1 MQQREI
7 LRLSQPSP
15 CREREYVRD
24 RWRQRVHPRGS
35 SQGRNPFHRQGSAPK
50 LRGREL
56 QSPERQAR
64 GSLRRRVDDPSQC
77 EPLHELEAS
86 AVIRGRQQPIHPNQQ
101 LPMFVDLTER
111 RHGFHRPHPPTI
123 LYAGGVLPG
132 AGKHQ
137 ECHREPRIVRVAPP
151 YRRAYNLGFQA
162 PGQGRADRQYLRL

>member
-15 CREREYVRD
+15 RREREYVRD
-24 RWRQRVHPRGS
+24 RWRQRVRPRGLGR
-35 SQGRNPFHRQGSAPK
+35 GRNPFRRQGSV
-50 LRGREL
+50 LGIRGRERRSL
-56 QSPERQAR
+56 ERQAR
-64 GSLRRRVDDPSQC
+64 GSLRRRADDPSRC

-86 AVIRGRQQPIHPNQQ
+86 AVILGRQQPIHPNQQ

-123 LYAGGVLPG
+123 RYAGGVLPG

-151 YRRAYNLGFQA
+151 YRRAYNPGFQA
-162 PGQGRADRQYLRL
+162 PWQGWEDRRYPRL